1 MDNTT
6 SLIYDTLVDL
16 TQNEPK
22 CHAQIRQKLYD
33 QLSLPFEKQVA
44 LYNQVL
50 APASSGKL
58 EDSAGIDLALDLATK
73 VLGTQER

>member
-6 SLIYDTLVDL
+6 SLIYNTLVDL
-16 TQNEPK
+16 TQHEPE

-33 QLSLPFEKQVA
+33 QLSLPFEKQAA
-44 LYNQVL
+44 LYNHVL
-50 APASSGKL
+50 APASSGKF
-58 EDSAGIDLALDLATK
+58 EHRSDIDSAVEIATK

>member
-6 SLIYDTLVDL
+6 SLIYDTLVNL
-16 TQNEPK
+16 TQQEPE

-33 QLSLPFEKQVA
+33 QLNLPFEKQVE
-44 LYNQVL
+44 LYTNIL

-58 EDSAGIDLALDLATK
+58 ENRTDIDSALDLAAK
-73 VLGTQER
+73 VLGIQEL

>member
-16 TQNEPK
+16 TQNEPE

-33 QLSLPFEKQVA
+33 QLNLPFEKQIA
-44 LYNQVL
+44 LYTNIL

-58 EDSAGIDLALDLATK
+58 ENRADIDSAVDLAAK
-73 VLGTQER
+73 VLGTK

>member
-16 TQNEPK
+16 TQNEPEY
-22 CHAQIRQKLYD
+22 HAQIRQKLYD
-33 QLSLPFEKQVA
+33 QLNLPFEKQIA
-44 LYNQVL
+44 LYTNIL

-58 EDSAGIDLALDLATK
+58 EKRADIDSAVDLAAK
-73 VLGTQER
+73 VLGTK

>member
-16 TQNEPK
+16 TQNEPE

-33 QLSLPFEKQVA
+33 QLNLPFEKQVA
-44 LYNQVL
+44 LYTNIL
-50 APASSGKL
+50 AAASSGKL
-58 EDSAGIDLALDLATK
+58 ENRADIDSAVDLAAK
-73 VLGTQER
+73 VLGTK